1 MCPDPDCSRGFR
13 SKRSLKNCME
23 AKHPK
28 PGQNPARYGCSVPGC
43 GKVYEWKDG
52 LKKHQKEDHPGKCKW
67 KQFQQL
73 IRASL

>member
-1 MCPDPDCSRGFR
+1 MR
-13 SKRSLKNCME
+13 

-52 LKKHQKEDHPGKCKW
+52 LRKHQKEDHPGKCKQKW
-67 KQFQQL
+67 FQQL
-73 IRASL
+73 IRTGL